1 MKNQTLKNISD
12 IRQLKIKLAKEEKV
26 LKMKQ
31 DSLAR
36 IKIQRFGMDSGIPW
50 HSTKIFLP
58 ST

>member
-12 IRQLKIKLAKEEKV
+12 IRQLKIKLAKEEKL

-36 IKIQRFGMDSGIPW
+36 IKIHARFNNVTCW
-50 HSTKIFLP
+50 NL
-58 ST
+58 

>member
-36 IKIQRFGMDSGIPW
+36 IKIKRFGHD
-50 HSTKIFLP
+50 FE
-58 ST
+58 